1 MDPRLSHRRPF
12 SVALYSMLAMAAATS
27 CLKKT
32 TLPVSM
38 PDSVDIAQTPV
49 ENQFAIGFCWAYAVN
64 ALIESNY
71 RTQTGEVINLSE
83 EALGYVRMRAE
94 LLQLAQ
100 SYRAGTISLD
110 EITNQIQGHGLEGWF
125 VRRSDSSETQ
135 DAMEMI
141 DQYGLL
147 PEDVWS
153 VKFNSKSDVKR
164 LKSAILAPLMDLLAT
179 SSTPIT
185 SEAIDRILTVDGAF
199 ASTPPT
205 SFAFKGKQVTAQ
217 FFARKILNFKSSDYA
232 LIQAQKASD
241 LPKVVAATKRAMAAG
256 YSVPISFGVSTEN
269 LRNGIFKAEDRDV
282 NTLDND
288 PGLART
294 LVPINGSHAVIATDF
309 VNRGG
314 REGVLPA
321 EELKSE
327 VEKSASE
334 LAYLKFKNSWGA
346 HASTTENGVQVN
358 SGSDGYYRMEYGYMK
373 AVAAVGKFGAVVPRR
388 FIK

>member
-1 MDPRLSHRRPF
+1 MSHRRPF

-27 CLKKT
+27 CLKKNPP
-32 TLPVSM
+32 PVSM

-100 SYRAGTISLD
+100 SYRAGTIPLD
-110 EITNQIQGHGLEGWF
+110 EITNQILGHGLEGWF

-141 DQYGLL
+141 DHYGLL

-153 VKFNSKSDVKR
+153 VKFNSDSDVKQ
-164 LKSAILAPLMDLLAT
+164 LKNAISKPLQELLTGQA
-179 SSTPIT
+179 PIT
-185 SEAIDRILTVDGAF
+185 TQTIDQVLTVDGAF
-199 ASTPPT
+199 HSAPPT
-205 SFAFKGKQVTAQ
+205 SFTFKGQQVTAKY
-217 FFARKILNFKSSDYA
+217 FASKILNFKSSDYI

-241 LPKVVAATKRAMAAG
+241 LQKVVAATKRAMAAG

-282 NTLDND
+282 KTLDND

-314 REGVLPA
+314 REGVLPT

-327 VEKSASE
+327 VAKSASE
-334 LAYLKFKNSWGA
+334 LSYLKFKNSWGA

-388 FIK
+388 FVK

>member
-27 CLKKT
+27 CLKKNPP
-32 TLPVSM
+32 PVSM
-38 PDSVDIAQTPV
+38 PDSVDIVQTPV

-110 EITNQIQGHGLEGWF
+110 EITNQIRGHGLEGWF

-153 VKFNSKSDVKR
+153 VKFNSDSDVKQ
-164 LKSAILAPLMDLLAT
+164 LKNAILKPLQELLTGQA
-179 SSTPIT
+179 PIT
-185 SEAIDRILTVDGAF
+185 NQAIDQVLTVDGAF
-199 ASTPPT
+199 QSAPPT
-205 SFAFKGKQVTAQ
+205 SFTFKGQRVTAKY
-217 FFARKILNFKSSDYA
+217 FASKILNFRSSDYI

-241 LPKVVAATKRAMAAG
+241 LQKVVAATKRAMAAG
-256 YSVPISFGVSTEN
+256 YSVPISFGVSTKN

-314 REGVLPA
+314 REGVLPT

-327 VEKSASE
+327 VAKSASE
-334 LAYLKFKNSWGA
+334 LSYLKFKNSWGA

-388 FIK
+388 FLK

>member
-1 MDPRLSHRRPF
+1 
-12 SVALYSMLAMAAATS
+12 
-27 CLKKT
+27 
-32 TLPVSM
+32 
-38 PDSVDIAQTPV
+38 
-49 ENQFAIGFCWAYAVN
+49 
-64 ALIESNY
+64 
-71 RTQTGEVINLSE
+71 
-83 EALGYVRMRAE
+83 MRAE

-110 EITNQIQGHGLEGWF
+110 DITNQIQGHGLEGWF

-153 VKFNSKSDVKR
+153 VKFNSDSDVKQ
-164 LKSAILAPLMDLLAT
+164 LKNAILKPLQELVTGQA
-179 SSTPIT
+179 PIT
-185 SEAIDRILTVDGAF
+185 TQAIDQVLTVDGAF
-199 ASTPPT
+199 HSAPPT
-205 SFAFKGKQVTAQ
+205 SFTFKGQRVTAKY
-217 FFARKILNFKSSDYA
+217 FASKILNFKSSDYI

-241 LPKVVAATKRAMAAG
+241 LQKVVAATKRAMAAG

-269 LRNGIFKAEDRDV
+269 LRNGIFKAEDRDI

-294 LVPINGSHAVIATDF
+294 LVPISGSHAVIATDF

-314 REGVLPA
+314 REGVLPT
-321 EELKSE
+321 EELRSE
-327 VEKSASE
+327 VEKAASE

-388 FIK
+388 FAK

>member
-27 CLKKT
+27 CLKKNPP
-32 TLPVSM
+32 PVSM

-153 VKFNSKSDVKR
+153 VKFNSDSDVKQ
-164 LKSAILAPLMDLLAT
+164 LKNAIRKPLQELLTGQA
-179 SSTPIT
+179 PIT
-185 SEAIDRILTVDGAF
+185 NQAIDQVLTVDGAF
-199 ASTPPT
+199 HAAPPT
-205 SFAFKGKQVTAQ
+205 SFTFKGQRVTAKY
-217 FFARKILNFKSSDYA
+217 FASKILNFKSSDYI

-241 LPKVVAATKRAMAAG
+241 LQKVVAATKRAMAAG

-314 REGVLPA
+314 REGVLPT

-346 HASTTENGVQVN
+346 HASTTENGVQVT

>member
-27 CLKKT
+27 CLKKSQP
-32 TLPVSM
+32 PVSM

-153 VKFNSKSDVKR
+153 VKFNSDSDVKQ
-164 LKSAILAPLMDLLAT
+164 LKNAIRKPLQELLTGQA
-179 SSTPIT
+179 PIT
-185 SEAIDRILTVDGAF
+185 NQAIDQVLTVDGAF
-199 ASTPPT
+199 HAAPPT
-205 SFAFKGKQVTAQ
+205 SFTFKGQRVTAKY
-217 FFARKILNFKSSDYA
+217 FASKILNFKSSDYI

-241 LPKVVAATKRAMAAG
+241 LQKVVAATKRAMAAG

-294 LVPINGSHAVIATDF
+294 LVPINGSLAVIATDF

-314 REGVLPA
+314 REGVLPK

-346 HASTTENGVQVN
+346 HASTTENGVQVT

>member
-1 MDPRLSHRRPF
+1 MDPRVSHRRPF

-27 CLKKT
+27 CLKKKPP
-32 TLPVSM
+32 PVSM

-64 ALIESNY
+64 ALIESIY
-71 RTQTGEVINLSE
+71 RTQTSEVINLSE

-100 SYRAGTISLD
+100 TYRAGAISLD
-110 EITNQIQGHGLEGWF
+110 EISTKIQGHGLEGWF

-153 VKFNSKSDVKR
+153 VKFNSDSDVKQ
-164 LKSAILAPLMDLLAT
+164 LKNAILKPLQELVTGQA
-179 SSTPIT
+179 PIT
-185 SEAIDRILTVDGAF
+185 TQAIDQVLTVDGAF
-199 ASTPPT
+199 HSAPPT
-205 SFAFKGKQVTAQ
+205 SFTFKGQRVTAQ
-217 FFARKILNFKSSDYA
+217 YFASKILNFKSSDYI

-241 LPKVVAATKRAMAAG
+241 LQKVVAATKRAMAAG

-269 LRNGIFKAEDRDV
+269 LRNGIFKAEDRDI

-294 LVPINGSHAVIATDF
+294 LVPISGSHAVIATDF

-314 REGVLPA
+314 REGVLPS

-346 HASTTENGVQVN
+346 HASTTENGVQVT

>member
-27 CLKKT
+27 CLKKNPP
-32 TLPVSM
+32 PVSM

-153 VKFNSKSDVKR
+153 VKFNSDSDVKQ
-164 LKSAILAPLMDLLAT
+164 LKNAIRKPLQELLTGQA
-179 SSTPIT
+179 PIT
-185 SEAIDRILTVDGAF
+185 NQAIDQVLTVDGAF
-199 ASTPPT
+199 HAAPPT
-205 SFAFKGKQVTAQ
+205 SFTFKGQRVTAKY
-217 FFARKILNFKSSDYA
+217 FASKILNFKSSDYI

-241 LPKVVAATKRAMAAG
+241 LQKVVAATKRAMAAG

-314 REGVLPA
+314 REGVLPK

-346 HASTTENGVQVN
+346 HASTTENGVQVT